1 MAVEISLEGR
11 VALVTGGTR
20 GIGKAIVE
28 QLLEAGARVLATG
41 TNENQIKNLNKEN
54 KKSGLTYLTL
64 NLNNPKNVKSFIAE
78 TLKKEQV
85 DVLINNAGINI
96 VSEATKITDDDFL
109 KIQEINV
116 HGPFLLAT
124 AFGEQMIARDWG
136 RIVNIASR
144 SMLGRKNSSVYA
156 AAKAGLVG
164 FTKSW
169 AIELAPSSITVNCV
183 APGPIETE
191 MFNGNNPI
199 GSPGRKSIMDS
210 IPMNR
215 LGDPRE
221 VASAVI
227 YFLSKSASFTT
238 GQTIFVCGGAS
249 VSQQHF

>member
-1 MAVEISLEGR
+1 MAVAISLEGR

-28 QLLEAGARVLATG
+28 QLQEAGARVLATG

-64 NLNNPKNVKSFIAE
+64 NLNNPENVKSFIAE

-116 HGPFLLAT
+116 HSPFLLAT

-136 RIVNIASR
+136 RIVNIASIWSVVTR
-144 SMLGRKNSSVYA
+144 PGRLSYSTSKMALLGINKTLAVE
-156 AAKAGLVG
+156 
-164 FTKSW
+164 W
-169 AIELAPSSITVNCV
+169 ARYNVLVNCV
-183 APGPIETE
+183 
-191 MFNGNNPI
+191 
-199 GSPGRKSIMDS
+199 SPGFTLTELTAITNTKEELKIIENK
-210 IPMNR
+210 IPQNR
-215 LGDPRE
+215 FALPE
-221 VASAVI
+221 EIAKAVLFLASDLNS
-227 YFLSKSASFTT
+227 YMT
-238 GQTIFVCGGAS
+238 GQNIIIDGGYTAI
-249 VSQQHF
+249 